1 MHKKGLPALARCFGL
16 WYAPVLEWLPQL
28 QGRYVSTATVERG
41 ALPRR
46 STPFYTP
53 RQHGQSALL
62 NGSMDPVGAWPQCPG
77 SQLAL
82 HTLTHPYTPLHPL
95 HPVHPEHTVHTVHT
109 VPHTPRTPLRYGVLY
124 ELMVSAHT
132 LTLVHGD
139 CHLDN
144 IFFSERYPNGC
155 ALIDFAL
162 VAFGPA
168 VRALR
173 FEAS

>member
-1 MHKKGLPALARCFGL
+1 MGP
-16 WYAPVLEWLPQL
+16 WIQL
-28 QGRYVSTATVERG
+28 ERG
-41 ALPRR
+41 LSAPAR
-46 STPFYTP
+46 SWLYTP
-53 RQHGQSALL
+53 
-62 NGSMDPVGAWPQCPG
+62 
-77 SQLAL
+77 L
-82 HTLTHPYTPLHPL
+82 HTLTHPYTPYTPCT
-95 HPVHPEHTVHTVHT
+95 PYTPNTPNTPYT
-109 VPHTPRTPLRYGVLY
+109 PHTPRTPLRYGVLY

-173 FEAS
+173 CEAS